1 VKRKRERQRERYFV
15 FLSFSPR
22 EPRGRGSPLLAASLY
37 NAPNLF
43 LSISCVGKP
52 TESEI
57 KAKDREKR
65 GRADAPWVK
74 EGRLF
79 LFLFE
84 LWKQT
89 FRLLFNNTERN
100 RETSSEVTG
109 RSAAAEEKMGKEMKK
124 RRDREH
130 REKTK
135 GGLQF
140 FNSPLD
146 LSLSLRHCLS

>member
-1 VKRKRERQRERYFV
+1 M
-15 FLSFSPR
+15 L
-22 EPRGRGSPLLAASLY
+22 
-37 NAPNLF
+37 
-43 LSISCVGKP
+43 
-52 TESEI
+52 
-57 KAKDREKR
+57 
-65 GRADAPWVK
+65 WVK